1 MPNTGLRETMK
12 NPVEW
17 LKTEGRGPKH
27 QSGPSR
33 DAGSKEMESFFILH
47 PQSLAYNSAPKNIFY
62 SACVCVCVYRCA
74 SIISHMGNVFTAL
87 HTDPHRTLESGCG
100 VGEVSVS

>member
-1 MPNTGLRETMK
+1 MK

-62 SACVCVCVYRCA
+62 SACVCVCVCVYVCVCVPMR
-74 SIISHMGNVFTAL
+74 INHKSHGERL
-87 HTDPHRTLESGCG
+87 HSPAH
-100 VGEVSVS
+100 